1 MQHTAD
7 AGNISVWTDFVV
19 DPVVWCLSQS
29 PGWTSHGPMTRN
41 ARDMS
46 GAICH
51 ADAHYPV
58 MQSP

>member
-7 AGNISVWTDFVV
+7 AGNISVWSDFVD
-19 DPVVWCLSQS
+19 DPVVRCPGQS

-41 ARDMS
+41 ARVMS

-51 ADAHYPV
+51 ADTHYS
-58 MQSP
+58 MM